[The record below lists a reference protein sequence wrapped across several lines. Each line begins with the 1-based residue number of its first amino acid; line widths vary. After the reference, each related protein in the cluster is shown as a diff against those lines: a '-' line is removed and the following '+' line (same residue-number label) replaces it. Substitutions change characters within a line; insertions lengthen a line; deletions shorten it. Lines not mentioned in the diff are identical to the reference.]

1 MNNIS
6 NPVSQDALLAPSA
19 SESRLGSVLEKT
31 ETVQELVEQSADEL
45 LIVNAVLKKNIPNEA
60 RDGDIAQALDMSTDM
75 EEKLQQ
81 SASELAQV
89 NDALAHEIEERH
101 RLEKE
106 LSTVINA
113 LGQSQRLVP

>member
-1 MNNIS
+1 MKKTS
-6 NPVSQDALLAPSA
+6 TPTLDGASLALSLK
-19 SESRLGSVLEKT
+19 ESRLSSVLEKT

-45 LIVNAVLKKNIPNEA
+45 LIVNAVLKKNIPDEE
-60 RDGDIAQALDMSTDM
+60 RDGDIAQALDMSSDM

-81 SASELAQV
+81 SAAELAQV
-89 NDALAHEIEERH
+89 NDALAHEIEERQ

-113 LGQSQRLVP
+113 LGQSQKLML

>member
-6 NPVSQDALLAPSA
+6 NPVSQDASSA

-45 LIVNAVLKKNIPNEA
+45 LIVNTVLNKKIPNEA
-60 RDGDIAQALDMSTDM
+60 RDSDVAQALDMSIELED
-75 EEKLQQ
+75 KLQQ
-81 SASELAQV
+81 SAAELAQV
-89 NDALAHEIEERH
+89 NDSLEHEIEERQ

-106 LSTVINA
+106 LSTVIAA
-113 LGQSQRLVP
+113 LGQTQRLVP